1 MEYDGDASPGVPADG
16 AAAGKFVQSL
26 ARGLDVIR
34 AFDAEHHSMTLTE
47 VAKLTGLSRATARRF
62 LLTLADLGYVR
73 TDGKR
78 FELTAQV
85 LQLGYAYLSSH
96 SLPQLIEPVLE
107 ELSAELNQSASASV
121 LDGTDVVYI
130 ARVHTRRIMR
140 VGIAVGTRFPAY
152 ATSMGRVLL
161 AYLEPGALERAL
173 ATGPLDALT
182 PNTVT
187 DPVLLRAEL
196 AAVRERGWCLVD
208 QELELGLRSL
218 AVPVFAPDGTVAAA
232 LNVSMGVLSG
242 AAGGV
247 SPLEAAMELLPA
259 LRAAADRV
267 EAALRAQR

>member
-1 MEYDGDASPGVPADG
+1 MEYDGDGSPGVPADG

-73 TDGKR
+73 ADGKR

-161 AYLEPGALERAL
+161 AHLEPAALDRAL
-173 ATGPLDALT
+173 AARPLDALT

-242 AAGGV
+242 AAGAA

-267 EAALRAQR
+267 EEALRAQR